1 MPRPDATPPPAAAPS
16 REAAL
21 GRIRLRQLQCF
32 LAVAQLGTLR
42 AAAQA
47 LAITQPA
54 VTKALHGLE
63 GLLGQARQRVRQPRV
78 IFRGAT
84 SQLPAGPRASTV
96 RLTTTAEPPPMGR
109 TPAPDAEYLMR
120 DTTSHPPALALAYK
134 TSVLR
139 SPRLSLISLQNSLS
153 EVTAPVFRAEELGP
167 LDSDLI
173 MNYAKGGL
181 PVGERIVVH
190 GYVHDQLGRPVKNAL
205 VEVWQCNASGRY
217 RHKKDQY
224 IGALDPNFGGC
235 GRMLTDENGYYAYR
249 TIRPG
254 PYPWRNRVNDW
265 RPAHIHYAI
274 SGNGWAQRLITQMY
288 FEGDP
293 LIAGC
298 PILSTVP
305 SEEQIRGL
313 IALQD
318 RSAFV
323 QLDSRAYRFDIVLR
337 GQRATLFEN
346 AVQGAST

>member
-1 MPRPDATPPPAAAPS
+1 MIHPP
-16 REAAL
+16 L
-21 GRIRLRQLQCF
+21 GRAPQ
-32 LAVAQLGTLR
+32 
-42 AAAQA
+42 
-47 LAITQPA
+47 
-54 VTKALHGLE
+54 
-63 GLLGQARQRVRQPRV
+63 
-78 IFRGAT
+78 
-84 SQLPAGPRASTV
+84 
-96 RLTTTAEPPPMGR
+96 
-109 TPAPDAEYLMR
+109 PDAEFMMR
-120 DTTSHPPALALAYK
+120 DTTSHPSALAPAYK

-139 SPRLSLISLQNSLS
+139 SPRLALISLQHSLS
-153 EVTAPVFRAEELGP
+153 EVTAPVFDARELGA
-167 LDSDLI
+167 LDNDLI
-173 MNYAKGGL
+173 MNAAKDGM
-181 PVGERIVVH
+181 PIGERIIVH
-190 GYVHDQLGRPVKNAL
+190 GYVHDQIGRPVRNAL

-274 SGNGWAQRLITQMY
+274 SGDGWVQRLVTQMY

-293 LIAGC
+293 LIRSC
-298 PILSTVP
+298 PILGVAP

-318 RSAFV
+318 IGAFV

-346 AVQGAST
+346 HVQKTPAGALS